1 MKCVKVVEGVEYLE
15 NVILDEK
22 IILKWACCMA
32 VKWNCV
38 AEYRN

>member
-1 MKCVKVVEGVEYLE
+1 MKCVKIVVGVEYLE

-22 IILKWACCMA
+22 IILKWTFCMD
-32 VKWNCV
+32 VKWHCV